1 MAILSA
7 LLSVSEPSNS
17 FWIAIIRAF
26 EAVTNNYVLAII
38 FLTVVIR
45 IIWSVVDIFG
55 KHSQRKM
62 TKMQERMKPELEKL
76 KVKYASQPQVL
87 SQKQNELNRKYMDRS
102 YYVGCFI
109 TLIVMVLNMVIFFT
123 LFAGLNTMSAYKIS
137 VNYDNLK
144 TNYANCIRVVDNYL
158 DDNSTDVNQ
167 VYDKFV
173 NYQNLAFIVNES
185 EQQKTISLVE
195 YQTDEGGNY
204 ILDEGGNRLYT
215 TLHIEEYLEFEE
227 FASSETQVVEG
238 EEQTVEI
245 PANQN
250 IVTIIE
256 RIFPTYSEGETEG
269 SKEIIISQT
278 PALDEN
284 GQVITDENGEI
295 VYNNLYLST
304 AVQNVAMR
312 HIETEYED
320 TKESFLWIEN
330 IWIADSPTSQSIQ
343 SFSSLRGSLGK
354 YIQDGQEENEEKIY
368 NAFMLDLRESKG
380 RANGYYI
387 LPILIVLVSVLT
399 IVINNLLAKR
409 KSKLQGMDRAQTGAM
424 KWMQIIIP
432 ILLGIFALFY
442 NSVFA
447 VYMLTGQIISA
458 IIAPLQNL
466 ILDKIDQKKQQKKEK
481 EVEVDYRRKF

>member
-17 FWIAIIRAF
+17 FWIIIIKAF

-38 FLTVVIR
+38 FLTVVLR
-45 IIWSVVDIFG
+45 IIWSVVDTFG

-62 TKMQERMKPELEKL
+62 TKMQEKIRPELEKL

-109 TLIVMVLNMVIFFT
+109 TLLVMVLNMVIFFT
-123 LFAGLNTMSAYKIS
+123 LFAGLNTMSAYKTS

-158 DDNSTDVNQ
+158 EKNSNDVNE

-173 NYQNLAFIVNES
+173 DYQNLAFIVNKS
-185 EQQKTISLVE
+185 EQQKTISLIE
-195 YQTDEGGNY
+195 YKTDEGGNY
-204 ILDEGGNRLYT
+204 ILDEGGNRLYN
-215 TLHIEEYLEFEE
+215 TLHIEVYLEFED
-227 FASSETQVVEG
+227 FASSKTEIVDG
-238 EEQTVEI
+238 KEQTIEI

-256 RIFPTYSEGETEG
+256 KIFPTYSEGESEG

-278 PALDEN
+278 PMLDKN
-284 GQVITDENGEI
+284 GQVVTNENGEI

-312 HIETEYED
+312 HVEAEYEH

-343 SFSSLRGSLGK
+343 SFSSLRGSLGN

-399 IVINNLLAKR
+399 IVLNNLIAKR
-409 KSKLQGMDRAQTGAM
+409 KAKSQGIDKVQTGAM

-458 IIAPLQNL
+458 VIAPLQNL
-466 ILDKIDQKKQQKKEK
+466 ILDKIDQNKQQKEEK
-481 EVEVDYRRKF
+481 KVEVDYRRKF

>member
-17 FWIAIIRAF
+17 FWIIIIKAF

-38 FLTVVIR
+38 FLTVVLR
-45 IIWSVVDIFG
+45 IIWSVVDTFG

-62 TKMQERMKPELEKL
+62 TKMQEKIRPELEKL

-109 TLIVMVLNMVIFFT
+109 TLLVMVLNMVIFFT

-158 DDNSTDVNQ
+158 EKNSNDVNE

-173 NYQNLAFIVNES
+173 DYQNLAFIVNKS
-185 EQQKTISLVE
+185 EQQKTISLIE
-195 YQTDEGGNY
+195 YKTDEGGNY
-204 ILDEGGNRLYT
+204 ILDEGGNRLYN
-215 TLHIEEYLEFEE
+215 TLHIEVYLEFED
-227 FASSETQVVEG
+227 FASSKTEIVDG
-238 EEQTVEI
+238 KEQTIEI

-256 RIFPTYSEGETEG
+256 NIFPTYSEGESEG

-278 PALDEN
+278 PMLDEN
-284 GQVITDENGEI
+284 GKVVTNENGEI

-312 HIETEYED
+312 HVEAEYEH

-343 SFSSLRGSLGK
+343 SYSSLKGSLGS
-354 YIQDGQEENEEKIY
+354 YIQKGQEENEEKIY
-368 NAFMLDLRESKG
+368 YSFMPDLKESKG

-399 IVINNLLAKR
+399 IVLNNLIAKR
-409 KSKLQGMDRAQTGAM
+409 KAKSQGIDKVQTGAM

-458 IIAPLQNL
+458 VIAPLQNL
-466 ILDKIDQKKQQKKEK
+466 ILDKIDQNKQQKEEK
-481 EVEVDYRRKF
+481 KVEVDYRRKF

>member
-7 LLSVSEPSNS
+7 LLSVSEPNNS

-45 IIWSVVDIFG
+45 IIWSVVDTFG

-62 TKMQERMKPELEKL
+62 TKMQEKMKPELEKL

-123 LFAGLNTMSAYKIS
+123 LFSGLNTMSAYKIS

-158 DDNSTDVNQ
+158 DENSTDVNQ
-167 VYDKFV
+167 VYEKFV

-195 YQTDEGGNY
+195 YQTDGSGNY
-204 ILDEGGNRLYT
+204 ILDEGGNKIPH
-215 TLHIEEYLEFEE
+215 TLHIEVYLEFEE
-227 FASSETQVVEG
+227 FATSETQVVDG
-238 EEQTVEI
+238 EEQNVEI

-256 RIFPTYSEGETEG
+256 KIFPTYSEGETEG

-320 TKESFLWIEN
+320 TKESFFWIEN

-354 YIQDGQEENEEKIY
+354 YIQDGQEKNEEKIY
-368 NAFMLDLRESKG
+368 NAFMFDLRESKG

-409 KSKLQGMDRAQTGAM
+409 KARLQGIDRAQTGAM

-447 VYMLTGQIISA
+447 VYMLTGQIISS

-466 ILDKIDQKKQQKKEK
+466 ILDKIDQRKQQKEEK

>member
-17 FWIAIIRAF
+17 FWIIIIKAF

-38 FLTVVIR
+38 FLTVVLR
-45 IIWSVVDIFG
+45 IIWSVVDTFG

-62 TKMQERMKPELEKL
+62 TKMQEKIRPELEKL

-109 TLIVMVLNMVIFFT
+109 TLLVMVLNMVIFFT

-158 DDNSTDVNQ
+158 EKNSNDVNE

-173 NYQNLAFIVNES
+173 DYQNLAFIVNKS
-185 EQQKTISLVE
+185 EQQKTISLIE
-195 YQTDEGGNY
+195 YKTDEGGNY
-204 ILDEGGNRLYT
+204 ILDEGGNRLYN
-215 TLHIEEYLEFEE
+215 TLHIEVYLEFED
-227 FASSETQVVEG
+227 FASSKTEIVDG
-238 EEQTVEI
+238 KEQTIEI

-256 RIFPTYSEGETEG
+256 KIFPTYSEGESEG

-278 PALDEN
+278 PMLDEN
-284 GQVITDENGEI
+284 GQVVTNENGEI

-312 HIETEYED
+312 HVEAEYEH

-343 SFSSLRGSLGK
+343 SFSSLRGSLGN

-399 IVINNLLAKR
+399 IVLNNLIAKR
-409 KSKLQGMDRAQTGAM
+409 KAKSQGIDKVQTGAM

-458 IIAPLQNL
+458 VIAPLQNL
-466 ILDKIDQKKQQKKEK
+466 ILDKIDQNKQQKEEK
-481 EVEVDYRRKF
+481 KVEVDYRRKF